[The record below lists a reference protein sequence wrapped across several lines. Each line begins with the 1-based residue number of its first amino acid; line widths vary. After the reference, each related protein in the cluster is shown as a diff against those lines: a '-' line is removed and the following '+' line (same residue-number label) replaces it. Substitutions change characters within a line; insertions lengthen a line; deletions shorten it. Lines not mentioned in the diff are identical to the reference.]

1 MQKAINK
8 LVSSGIAVVE
18 GKIKKSDVAKALAVI
33 SASRHEANDKT
44 FYDMIYSQAMESEP
58 SESVEDWLETF
69 GALTFMCYNGGG
81 YKKWALRKVDPKEV
95 KPHHNNQDDTN
106 LADIRAAKSPDDVP
120 PVVVDTIGGTID
132 GAHRAKVAKDD
143 NWAYIWAWVPNPA
156 SKMTEQEI
164 EYLVGEN
171 ISDKE
176 RVERIK
182 EISNLG

>member
-69 GALTFMCYNGGG
+69 GA
-81 YKKWALRKVDPKEV
+81 
-95 KPHHNNQDDTN
+95 
-106 LADIRAAKSPDDVP
+106 
-120 PVVVDTIGGTID
+120 
-132 GAHRAKVAKDD
+132 
-143 NWAYIWAWVPNPA
+143 
-156 SKMTEQEI
+156 
-164 EYLVGEN
+164 
-171 ISDKE
+171 
-176 RVERIK
+176 
-182 EISNLG
+182 